1 MHSWLRLR
9 SLVVSGAAILAF
21 VAVPRFLLAQA
32 PVKRPLSYDTY
43 DYWRS
48 ISGTRLSH
56 DGEWLAYGLSSQ
68 GEDGDLVV
76 RNLKTGKDYHAARG
90 SSPTFTPDGRLAIF
104 TIAQPKADELRAAG
118 ASSAEEPA
126 TPQAPGRAGGP
137 SAAQTSMG
145 IMTLA
150 DGKVTTID
158 RVAQFRLPDESST
171 WLAYHRPSATGR
183 GAGGGRAGAAGAG
196 RGGAARGATGGA
208 QPAATPSAAGG
219 ESAPEGTAPEKRKDP
234 GSELVVRNLA
244 TGEEMTI
251 AEVTDFQWNKDGS
264 FLAYAVSSAKPEG
277 DGAFVRKLA
286 DESTVTLHQGKGHY
300 SNLAFDE
307 AGRQLAFLSDAAE
320 YEKKVSPY
328 RLYYW
333 KAGDPTATELVSAAT
348 KGMPPGMA
356 VSEYGGARFSD
367 DGARLYLG
375 TAPPP
380 PPPAD
385 PKAPKPIQV
394 DLWNYHDLELQP
406 MQQVRAQQARQRNF
420 RAVVQ
425 LADRRFVELA
435 SPDLPTVNP
444 GTDAIRAIGLSDL
457 PYEQEI
463 SWDTTYD
470 DVALVDQRTG
480 ARRKIL
486 EHFHGNASL
495 SPGGSYVLYFDD
507 KAGQWVTYHIADG
520 TRTVL
525 TDRLPVKFF
534 LENHDTP
541 DLPGAYGVAGW
552 TEADRSV
559 LLYDQF
565 DIWEVRPDGSGAHMV
580 TSGEGR
586 KQHLVFR
593 YRPIESDDTAAGRGG
608 RGGGAAVAPISA
620 AKPLFLSATN
630 DDSRASGFYRV
641 PLTGTAA
648 PEKVMMV
655 DKQVGVPIKAKD
667 ADVVVFTEQRFDEF
681 PDLWVSDSGFRA
693 PQKVSNAN
701 PQQADY
707 TWGKAEK
714 IEYTNTDGRKL
725 DALLIKPDN
734 FDPSKKYPLIV
745 YIYEELSAGLH
756 GYRAP
761 APGTS
766 INVTRYVSNGYIV
779 LEPDIVYGTG
789 HPGQDA
795 MKCVLPAIHAVTE
808 KGFIDEKRIG
818 IQGHSWGGYQ
828 IAYMVSHTD
837 VFAAVEAGA
846 AVADMISAYGGI
858 RWGTGMVREFQ
869 YEKTQSRIGS
879 TPWDDPLDFIE
890 SSPIFAVKNVHTPYL
905 TIANDADDAVP
916 WYQGIEFFTAMRR
929 LGKEAYMFSFNGQP
943 HGLRDR
949 DDMKYWTVHMDE
961 FFDHYLLGKPKP
973 DWMDKGVPYIEK
985 GTRDVLSLFK
995 RPLNPPAPVSTGG
1008 GGQ

>member
-1 MHSWLRLR
+1 H
-9 SLVVSGAAILAF
+9 
-21 VAVPRFLLAQA
+21 
-32 PVKRPLSYDTY
+32 YD
-43 DYWRS
+43 
-48 ISGTRLSH
+48 
-56 DGEWLAYGLSSQ
+56 
-68 GEDGDLVV
+68 
-76 RNLKTGKDYHAARG
+76 
-90 SSPTFTPDGRLAIF
+90 
-104 TIAQPKADELRAAG
+104 
-118 ASSAEEPA
+118 
-126 TPQAPGRAGGP
+126 
-137 SAAQTSMG
+137 
-145 IMTLA
+145 
-150 DGKVTTID
+150 
-158 RVAQFRLPDESST
+158 
-171 WLAYHRPSATGR
+171 
-183 GAGGGRAGAAGAG
+183 
-196 RGGAARGATGGA
+196 
-208 QPAATPSAAGG
+208 
-219 ESAPEGTAPEKRKDP
+219 
-234 GSELVVRNLA
+234 
-244 TGEEMTI
+244 
-251 AEVTDFQWNKDGS
+251 
-264 FLAYAVSSAKPEG
+264 
-277 DGAFVRKLA
+277 
-286 DESTVTLHQGKGHY
+286 
-300 SNLAFDE
+300 NLAFDA
-307 AGRQLAFLSDAAE
+307 AGHQLAFLSDAAE
-320 YEKKVSPY
+320 YDKKVSPY

-333 KAGDPTATELVSAAT
+333 KAGDPAAVELVSAAT
-348 KGMPPGMA
+348 KGMPAGMA

-367 DGARLYLG
+367 DGARLYIG

-385 PKAPKPIQV
+385 PNAPKAIQV

-406 MQQVRAQQARQRNF
+406 MQKVRAQQAREQNY
-420 RAVVQ
+420 RAVVH
-425 LADRRFVELA
+425 LLDRRFVQLA
-435 SPDLPTVNP
+435 SPDLPNVNP
-444 GTDAIRAIGLSDL
+444 GNDAIRAIGTSDL
-457 PYEQEI
+457 PYEQEM

-470 DVALVDQRTG
+470 DVALVDERTG
-480 ARRKIL
+480 TRRKIL

-495 SPGGSYVLYFDD
+495 SPGGSYLLYFDEPT
-507 KAGQWVTYHIADG
+507 GQWITYRIADG

-525 TDRLPVKFF
+525 TNRLPVKFF
-534 LENHDTP
+534 QENHDTP

-565 DIWEVRPDGSGAHMV
+565 DIWEVHPDGTGARMV

-586 KQHLVFR
+586 KQKLVFR
-593 YRPIESDDTAAGRGG
+593 YQPMDGEQAGGGRGG
-608 RGGGAAVAPISA
+608 RAGGAASAPIPA
-620 AKPLFLSATN
+620 TKPLYLSAIDQDT
-630 DDSRASGFYRV
+630 RATGVYRV
-641 PLTGTAA
+641 ALAGTAA
-648 PEKVMMV
+648 PEKLMMI
-655 DKQVGVPIKAKD
+655 DKQVGAPTKAKD

-681 PDLWVSDSGFRA
+681 PDLWASDTEFRT
-693 PQKVSNAN
+693 PQKVSTAN
-701 PQQADY
+701 PQQAEY
-707 TWGKAEK
+707 NWGTAEK
-714 IEYTNTDGRKL
+714 IDYTNTDGKKL
-725 DALLIKPDN
+725 DALLIKPEN
-734 FDPSKKYPLIV
+734 FDPSKKYPLMV
-745 YIYEELSAGLH
+745 YIYEELSAGLY

-766 INVTRYVSNGYIV
+766 INVTRYVSNGYVV

-795 MKCVLPAIHAVTE
+795 MKCVLPAIRAVTE

-916 WYQGIEFFTAMRR
+916 WYQGIEFFTALRR

-973 DWMDKGVPYIEK
+973 EWMDKGVPYIDK

-995 RPLNPPAPVSTGG
+995 RPTNTPAPVSKGGGGG